1 MDQVLIKSAL
11 ATAGE
16 NRSMKKMFLF
26 LVFVVS
32 FSLLGCSGEQPAE
45 NALDEN
51 EVRALVLAKMNEYGV
66 PGVQVCIKDQ
76 LSGKKLIV
84 SQGYAN
90 LESQTPLRD
99 TTQIKIG
106 SITKSFT
113 ALGILRL
120 AQKGLLAL
128 DDRLG
133 DHLEIADERYR
144 QITIRQLMNM
154 DSGLRGYLNDDPGMS
169 VVNEVI
175 ADPARHFSSDELV
188 GYGFQLTDNLGMTGE
203 GVFHYNN
210 TNYILLG
217 MIIER
222 VTQGSYADFLRTEII
237 EPLGLSATYLPANN
251 SYDANVSSGYHI
263 DFDDATTEN
272 YSALDLSYVWS
283 AGALISTA
291 SDLCDWIIAVASGKV
306 VSGEALTR
314 VFSGLT
320 VDGSAQYTAGLI
332 NEPERLWHNGTV
344 LGYHGEMCYLKN
356 RLIAV
361 TVLSNCTLAGVA
373 GDPVKEIM
381 NGIIEMLAT
390 KRP

>member
-1 MDQVLIKSAL
+1 
-11 ATAGE
+11 
-16 NRSMKKMFLF
+16 MKNMLLF
-26 LVFVVS
+26 LVFVLS
-32 FSLLGCSGEQPAE
+32 FPLLGCTGEQQSQ

-51 EVRALVLAKMNEYGV
+51 EVRALVSAKVNEYGV

-76 LSGKKLIV
+76 LTGNKLMV
-84 SQGYAN
+84 SQGYAD
-90 LESQTPLRD
+90 LESKTPLRN

-120 AQKGLLAL
+120 AQKGLLDL
-128 DDRLG
+128 DDEIG
-133 DHLEIADERYR
+133 AYLEIADERYR

-154 DSGLRGYLNDDPGMS
+154 DSGLRCYLNDDAGMS
-169 VVNEVI
+169 IVDSVI
-175 ADPARHFSSDELV
+175 ADPVRHFSPDELA
-188 GYGFQLTDNLGMTGE
+188 GYGFQLTDDQGMIGE
-203 GVFHYNN
+203 GLFHYNN

-222 VTQGSYADFLRTEII
+222 VSQGSYADFLRTEII
-237 EPLGLSATYLPANN
+237 EPLGLSATYLPATNT
-251 SYDANVSSGYHI
+251 YGANVSSGYHI

-306 VSGEALTR
+306 VSGEVLTR

-320 VDGSAQYTAGLI
+320 VDGSSQYTAGLI
-332 NEPERLWHNGTV
+332 NEPEKLWHNGTV

-356 RLIAV
+356 RQIAV
-361 TVLSNCTLAGVA
+361 TVLSNCTLAGAA